1 MKSFEWI
8 QLCAAFV
15 GSFGFGILFNI
26 RGRRLL
32 AAGIGGFLAWS
43 LCLLLGRWLSD
54 EPLNYFIVSVLVS
67 IYAQLIARWLK
78 TPATP
83 ISITALIPLIPG
95 SSLYYTMASAFQ
107 GLSGDFVVKAVAT
120 LELSAALALGIIV
133 VSALSRWRVKWRR
146 L

>member
-15 GSFGFGILFNI
+15 GSLGFGILFNI